1 MIIIIIMFSLC
12 LNMAV
17 TNCCGISVRKQI
29 VKLRLAEPSDLV
41 ISDKEEKCCLITDV
55 PEERKA

>member
-1 MIIIIIMFSLC
+1 MFSLC

-29 VKLRLAEPSDLV
+29 VKLRLGDQ
-41 ISDKEEKCCLITDV
+41 I
-55 PEERKA
+55 